1 MNGPWFNDQ
10 GLFFFAKIALYITKG
25 VIFMTDDEIREL
37 YKKLEDSYSDGG
49 YVSRATLFN
58 RALNEGKITLEVR
71 DRAKEYYGK
80 LWTYVGD

>member
-1 MNGPWFNDQ
+1 
-10 GLFFFAKIALYITKG
+10 
-25 VIFMTDDEIREL
+25 MTDMDIRNL
-37 YKKLEDSYSDGG
+37 CNKLEDFYSDGG

-58 RALNEGKITLEVR
+58 RALNEGKITEEVR